1 MRRGFGLLYAI
12 IILVLIATIGIY
24 TLELSSRSVKSVSDE
39 HIKIQMKLYMN
50 SAVEYAL
57 LWLSEERRYSNPTD
71 FGSPDPWSD
80 LNISYDNGRYAFQLR
95 MYETNLDVPESNGT
109 VLLDIV
115 GRFDDTGAEPIVLA
129 KRLLI
134 KP

>member
-1 MRRGFGLLYAI
+1 MRRGFGIIYAI
-12 IILVLIATIGIY
+12 VILVLVATIGIY

-39 HIKIQMKLYMN
+39 HIKIQMQLYMN

-57 LWLSEERRYSNPTD
+57 LWLSESQQHSNPSD
-71 FGSPDPWSD
+71 FGLGDWSD
-80 LNISYDNGRYAFQLR
+80 LNISYENRYNFQLR
-95 MYETNLDVPESNGT
+95 MYETHLNVPESNGT

-115 GRFDDTGAEPIVLA
+115 GRFDDPNAESIVVS
-129 KRLLI
+129 KRLLV